1 MKTYVFIFAAALALS
16 FLLGLV
22 TVPLLKKLKA
32 GQSVLSYVKEH
43 ESKGGTPTMGGV
55 FFILAASV
63 VALIFCDKG
72 GFRPALVVITTGVAF
87 LAVGFT
93 DDFIKIKFRH
103 NEGLKPYQKILFQL
117 AVSVIFAVYAY
128 VNGYTSVFVPFTEI
142 KISLG
147 LFAIPLYITALIA
160 TTNCV
165 NLTDGLD
172 GLAGGVS
179 YVYFLLI
186 ALVIMAENGS
196 AAADNHAVIS
206 VALAGAI
213 VGFLVFNT
221 HRASVFMGDTGSLSL
236 GGFVSAVSILSG
248 NVFYIPVIGI
258 MFVVTGLSVILQV
271 AYFKKTG
278 NRIFLMAPLHHHFQM
293 KGAEESKIAAVYK
306 VITLAAGLAVL
317 LFI

>member
-1 MKTYVFIFAAALALS
+1 
-16 FLLGLV
+16 
-22 TVPLLKKLKA
+22 
-32 GQSVLSYVKEH
+32 
-43 ESKGGTPTMGGV
+43 
-55 FFILAASV
+55 
-63 VALIFCDKG
+63 
-72 GFRPALVVITTGVAF
+72 
-87 LAVGFT
+87 
-93 DDFIKIKFRH
+93 
-103 NEGLKPYQKILFQL
+103 
-117 AVSVIFAVYAY
+117 
-128 VNGYTSVFVPFTEI
+128 
-142 KISLG
+142 
-147 LFAIPLYITALIA
+147 
-160 TTNCV
+160 
-165 NLTDGLD
+165 
-172 GLAGGVS
+172 
-179 YVYFLLI
+179 
-186 ALVIMAENGS
+186 MAENGN

-236 GGFVSAVSILSG
+236 GGFVSAVSILSA